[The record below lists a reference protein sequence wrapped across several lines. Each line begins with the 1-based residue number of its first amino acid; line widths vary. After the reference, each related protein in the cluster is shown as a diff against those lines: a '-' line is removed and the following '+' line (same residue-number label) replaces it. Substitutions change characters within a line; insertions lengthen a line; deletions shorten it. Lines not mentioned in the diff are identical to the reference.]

1 MVTENT
7 TLYRERTHY
16 YVNDLIDICN
26 NEAKGLF
33 TMDNQ

>member
-7 TLYRERTHY
+7 TLYRERTH